1 MKPCGC
7 SDTCSCRCRRAGACP
22 CRRNC
27 GCFGAESCHRCIPS
41 AGLWLTLG
49 AVSVLAAVSEG
60 ARRAGSRNTGSS
72 LADAIIADEANVGT
86 FYEEVLQPFL
96 WSWAGREAKTRV
108 RGGALHAIDT
118 GAWEDLV
125 RQWVRWS
132 KTTPSPSA
140 GEIGQAARIL
150 ERHFDS
156 LWHDWAEVRVEEQ
169 IYPPERPASRRQRG
183 R

>member
-1 MKPCGC
+1 M
-7 SDTCSCRCRRAGACP
+7 
-22 CRRNC
+22 
-27 GCFGAESCHRCIPS
+27 PS
-41 AGLWLTLG
+41 AGLWLALG
-49 AVSVLAAVSEG
+49 AVGVLAAVGEG
-60 ARRAGSRNTGSS
+60 LRQIGSGNTSS
-72 LADAIIADEANVGT
+72 PLADAILADEEAVGP

-169 IYPPERPASRRQRG
+169 IYPPERPVSRKQRG